1 LLSAAGLVAIAFQ
14 AGALMMLAI
23 GSRTSGVSNARTPC
37 RSTLLANAPLLYLDF
52 DNCLHCCDAC
62 KTADGIVPSDPA
74 VRFFEFAGLLETALA
89 PYRDVV
95 IVLSTSWVEVLGFKE
110 TRARLPIASLRERVI
125 DATYQPDSELAMR
138 WSAMSRG
145 QQVLEHVRRNGIKR
159 WLAVDDMRAGF
170 DGYETHLVHCQQGV
184 GLGDKDVQRVL
195 AERLLAMCARGAL
208 PSNADSHSDGELT

>member
-1 LLSAAGLVAIAFQ
+1 MKTAKEQSQ
-14 AGALMMLAI
+14 
-23 GSRTSGVSNARTPC
+23 RTVDETSPV
-37 RSTLLANAPLLYLDF
+37 LYIDF
-52 DNCLHCCDAC
+52 DNCLHSCDAY
-62 KTADGIVPSDPA
+62 KTRRGIVPSDPT
-74 VRFFEFAGLLETALA
+74 VRFFEFAGVLETTLA

-138 WSAMSRG
+138 WSAMSRR
-145 QQVLEHVRRNGIKR
+145 QQILEHVRRNGIKR

-195 AERLLAMCARGAL
+195 AERLLVMCALDAP